1 MSFFH
6 SLFFICFANELTGFF
21 AKEILV
27 VIWLTMFLLN
37 QIFIKVLQSTLY
49 YFILGYSSQVV
60 WMAESFLVNFDLLSS
75 PFLMVLKYNKFHWLN
90 TYVKVSQLWLWKLFF
105 SHRQLVVFVEYEI
118 EKSMFQIHSFF
129 LRLEKTRRNQKLYIK
144 KQSISVFCDIAKF
157 VDFQWK
163 TLISAELKES
173 ATWFIFC
180 LIFFR

>member
-37 QIFIKVLQSTLY
+37 QISIKVLQSTLY

-90 TYVKVSQLWLWKLFF
+90 TYVKVSQPWLWKLFF
-105 SHRQLVVFVEYEI
+105 SHRQLVVFVEHEI

-129 LRLEKTRRNQKLYIK
+129 QRLEKTRRNQKLYIK
-144 KQSISVFCDIAKF
+144 KTIYICILWYSKVC
-157 VDFQWK
+157 
-163 TLISAELKES
+163 
-173 ATWFIFC
+173 WFPMKNSDVSRTQGVCHVIY
-180 LIFFR
+180 IFFDLL